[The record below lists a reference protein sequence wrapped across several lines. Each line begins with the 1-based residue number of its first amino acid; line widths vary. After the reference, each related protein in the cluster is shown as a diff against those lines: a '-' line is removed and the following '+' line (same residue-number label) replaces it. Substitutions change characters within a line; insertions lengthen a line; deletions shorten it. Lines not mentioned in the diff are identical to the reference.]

1 MEFCRITQQSQ
12 YTFGW
17 SVYNSNLE
25 FFRIMQDGVLSTAA
39 ELGINVIPHNQNGET
54 AEMITGCIN
63 LISQGINALIISPV
77 NPQAMGVI
85 ADMSKQANI
94 PIVVVDIGTGG
105 VDVAAF
111 IISDNFGG
119 GILAGEYAL
128 ALLQEYQVP
137 SHNAVIIKVEPTAT
151 YARLRGEGFQSVLT
165 DAGYH
170 IAAQANGNSDT
181 LQAYQIMKG
190 FLAAYQDDLAIAFC
204 ENDRMALGAAQAVFE
219 AGKKGQ
225 ILILGFDG
233 IPSAIDAIKNGLM
246 QGTIAQQ
253 PFEMGKLG
261 VESAKTIL
269 EGGNIIF
276 DDVVLKELFVPVYL
290 IDQYGNSWK

>member
-1 MEFCRITQQSQ
+1 MEICKIAQQIQ

-25 FFRIMQDGVLSTAA
+25 FFQIMQDGVLITAA

-54 AEMITGCIN
+54 SEMINGCIN

-85 ADMSKQANI
+85 TDLANQANI
-94 PIVVVDIGTGG
+94 PTVVVDIGTGG
-105 VDVAAF
+105 ADVAAF

-128 ALLQEYQVP
+128 VLLQEYQLV
-137 SHNAVIIKVEPTAT
+137 SHNAVIIKVEPTST
-151 YARLRGEGFQSVLT
+151 YARLRGDGFESVLT

-170 IAAQANGNSDT
+170 IIAQANGNSDE
-181 LQAYQIMKG
+181 LQAYEIMKG
-190 FLAAYQDDLAIAFC
+190 FLSAYQDDLAIVFC
-204 ENDRMALGAAQAVFE
+204 ENDRMALGAAQAIFE
-219 AGKKGQ
+219 AGKTGQ
-225 ILILGFDG
+225 ILIIGFDG
-233 IPSAIDAIKNGLM
+233 IPSAIEAIRNGLL

-261 VESAKTIL
+261 VQSAKTIL
-269 EGGNIIF
+269 EGGSIIF
-276 DDVVLKELFVPVYL
+276 DDVALKELFVSVYL
-290 IDQYGNSWK
+290 IDQYGNSWI

>member
-25 FFRIMQDGVLSTAA
+25 YFQIMQEGVLSTAE
-39 ELGINVIPHNQNGET
+39 ELGINVLPHNQNGET
-54 AEMITGCIN
+54 TEMINGCIN
-63 LISQGINALIISPV
+63 LLAQGINALIISPV
-77 NPQAMGVI
+77 NPQAMGEI
-85 ADMSKQANI
+85 ADLAKQANI

-105 VDVAAF
+105 ADVAAF

-128 ALLQEYQVP
+128 VLLKEHQVI
-137 SHNAVIIKVEPTAT
+137 SRNVVIIKVEPTST
-151 YARLRGEGFQSVLT
+151 YARLRGDGFESVLT
-165 DAGYH
+165 DAGYY
-170 IAAQANGNSDT
+170 IVAQANGNSDT
-181 LQAYQIMKG
+181 LQAYEIMKG
-190 FLAAYQDDLAIAFC
+190 FLAAYQNDLAIVFC

-219 AGKKGQ
+219 AGKTGQ

-233 IPSAIDAIKNGLM
+233 IPSAIEAIKNGLM

-253 PFEMGKLG
+253 PFEMGRLG
-261 VESAKTIL
+261 VQSANTIL
-269 EGGNIIF
+269 MGGTIIF
-276 DDVVLKELFVPVYL
+276 DDVAQKELFVSVFL
-290 IDQYGNSWK
+290 IDQFGYSWN

>member
-1 MEFCRITQQSQ
+1 MEFCRITQQIQ

-25 FFRIMQDGVLSTAA
+25 FFQIMQDGVLSTAA
-39 ELGINVIPHNQNGET
+39 ELGIDVLSHNQNGST
-54 AEMITGCIN
+54 TEMINGCIN

-77 NPQAMGVI
+77 NPQALNVI
-85 ADMSKQANI
+85 TDLTKQANI
-94 PIVVVDIGTGG
+94 PTVVVDIGTGG
-105 VDVAAF
+105 AEVAAF

-128 ALLQEYQVP
+128 VLLQEYQIV
-137 SHNAVIIKVEPTAT
+137 SQNAVIIKVEVTST
-151 YARLRGEGFQSVLT
+151 YARLRGEGFESVLS

-170 IAAQANGNSDT
+170 IIAQANGNSDT
-181 LQAYQIMKG
+181 LQAYEIMRG
-190 FLAAYQDDLAIAFC
+190 FLSAYQDDLAIVFC

-219 AGKKGQ
+219 AGKTGQ

-233 IPSAIDAIKNGLM
+233 IPSAIEAIKSGLM

-253 PFEMGKLG
+253 PFEMGRLG
-261 VESAKTIL
+261 VQSAKTIL
-269 EGGNIIF
+269 EGGKIIF
-276 DDVVLKELFVPVYL
+276 DDVALKELYVSVYL
-290 IDQYGNSWK
+290 IDQYGNSWI